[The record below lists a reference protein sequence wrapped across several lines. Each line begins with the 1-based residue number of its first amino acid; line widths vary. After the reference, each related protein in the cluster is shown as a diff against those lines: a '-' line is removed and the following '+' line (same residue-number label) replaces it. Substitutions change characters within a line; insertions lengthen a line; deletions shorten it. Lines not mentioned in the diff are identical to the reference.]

1 MKKDYE
7 EEVSSL
13 EDEEALSDLGEA
25 EMWEQEPGFAMQEK
39 VEDEGDRA
47 FREGVKYLMESHQQ
61 KASLAHGPSHQT
73 QSQLPALHIDH
84 EEAQKY
90 DEQY

>member
-13 EDEEALSDLGEA
+13 EDEEALSDLGED

-47 FREGVKYLMESHQQ
+47 FREGVKHLKESHQQ